1 MRNHPFT
8 CQGNISLL
16 PPRDGTTLAA
26 MGIRHRRI
34 GAESSLLPALIYGY
48 YPHPHSPN
56 SQKRS
61 YPTMFTTIRSVIF
74 LLCLIILLP
83 MASLGAPAQRAGINQ
98 LGYAIQMGAFADV
111 RNAERFTARLQSKG
125 IEAFYFRK
133 DNGVY
138 AVRFGDFPTKERAR
152 SVASKLVADRLI
164 ETYYIAPPS
173 EVVFA
178 KPRGAGWQKGSLDEI
193 RAQLGTKQ
201 PDSAKQPAES
211 HKGKS
216 GETNSKPRQK
226 SAHDDKDMGAIAAR
240 TAERFVGIPYRWGGE
255 NVVDGMDCSGFVRA
269 FYNLCGIS
277 IPRTSREQ
285 FTAGDAVTKDNLR
298 DGDLVF
304 FGASADK
311 INHVGIYV
319 GGGRFVHAPRRGED
333 IKVSTVDESY
343 FEKRF
348 VGARRYF

>member
-1 MRNHPFT
+1 M
-8 CQGNISLL
+8 
-16 PPRDGTTLAA
+16 
-26 MGIRHRRI
+26 
-34 GAESSLLPALIYGY
+34 
-48 YPHPHSPN
+48 
-56 SQKRS
+56 
-61 YPTMFTTIRSVIF
+61 PTHIRSGIF
-74 LLCLIILLP
+74 ILFGFILLLTP
-83 MASLGAPAQRAGINQ
+83 ARGGAAERPAISR

-111 RNAERFTARLQSKG
+111 KNAERFTAMLQAKG

-138 AVRFGDFPTKERAR
+138 AVRFGDFPTKDKASAVAR
-152 SVASKLVADRLI
+152 KLVADRVI
-164 ETYYIAPPS
+164 KSYYVAPPN

-178 KPRGAGWQKGSLDEI
+178 RPKEPGWQKAQPEEIKAPSRTARLDTGKE
-193 RAQLGTKQ
+193 
-201 PDSAKQPAES
+201 PPAS
-211 HKGKS
+211 HKDKS
-216 GETNSKPRQK
+216 GDALDKTRQK
-226 SAHDDKDMGAIAAR
+226 ASRDNRDMGAIAAR

-269 FYNLCGIS
+269 VFNLCGMN
-277 IPRTSREQ
+277 IPRTSRDQ
-285 FTAGDAVTKDNLR
+285 FKAGEPVSKDDLR

-304 FGASADK
+304 FGSSDDG

-319 GGGRFVHAPRRGED
+319 GSGRFVHAPRRGEE